1 MCSFP
6 CYKYCFKNLVLV
18 ASPLIFVF
26 FPPNRNSYKPFIAA
40 NIGLTKDIKN
50 IVKNLQ
56 NILMNIVIKEVIL
69 ETIQD
74 LT

>member
-1 MCSFP
+1 
-6 CYKYCFKNLVLV
+6 
-18 ASPLIFVF
+18 
-26 FPPNRNSYKPFIAA
+26 
-40 NIGLTKDIKN
+40 
-50 IVKNLQ
+50 VKNLQ